1 MGDHSLAIP
10 DSQTPEG
17 GVSITPLDHNVVV
30 TEAEPQT
37 EQEKTQLQRDDE
49 YHTLSMGESQRMRE
63 AEEMDQLTTYNRG
76 SAGILSSG
84 GGDATSRGKLQ
95 VSANFEAEIH
105 AREEAER
112 KAKEEAERRK
122 QEEEFRKL
130 TTTDSHNF

>member
-10 DSQTPEG
+10 DSQAPDG
-17 GVSITPLDHNVVV
+17 GTSITPLDHNIVV
-30 TEAEPQT
+30 TEGDPQ

-76 SAGILSSG
+76 SASILSSERSV
-84 GGDATSRGKLQ
+84 TSGHGKLQ
-95 VSANFEAEIH
+95 VSADFEAQIH

-112 KAKEEAERRK
+112 KAKEDAARRK

-130 TTTDSHNF
+130 TTTNSHNF